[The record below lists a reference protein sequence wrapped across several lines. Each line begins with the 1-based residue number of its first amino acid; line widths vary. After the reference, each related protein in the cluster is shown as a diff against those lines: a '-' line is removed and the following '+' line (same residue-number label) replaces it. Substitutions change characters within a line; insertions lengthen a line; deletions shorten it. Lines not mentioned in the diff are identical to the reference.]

1 MKPLA
6 ECMIGPPNLTTLPG
20 VRPLGDLLIPAGAA
34 KAALIYDGT
43 LNRAGIIETGVF
55 SDYNRC
61 NPPDTAALAI
71 VAAQLRNP
79 AKHGMGA
86 GPIHAFTDWENG
98 QTRADVVA
106 AVRFLR
112 TKLAPTALLSIGDYP
127 FAWDPT
133 DPAWDEAA
141 ALTTALTWDLY
152 PWNNVGLGGLEAWL
166 SAVDDAERKL
176 RAWFPRR
183 RKWVAWLTP
192 TFAVYWQDKPEYA
205 GIVHLDGQPVP
216 LGWWRA
222 VLERIKA
229 GGWQPLMWWLGD
241 DVGPVREH
249 VDVFADV
256 WGLSRTVP
264 AVAVA

>member
-6 ECMIGPPNLTTLPG
+6 EVMIGPSNLTTLPG
-20 VRPLGDLLIPAGAA
+20 VRPLGDVLIPAGAA

-55 SDYNRC
+55 DDRNRC
-61 NPPDTAALAI
+61 NPPDPAALAI

-86 GPIHAFTDWENG
+86 GPVHAFTDWEDG
-98 QTRADVVA
+98 QTQRAVVD

-112 TKLAPTALLSIGDYP
+112 SKLAPSALVSIGDFP
-127 FAWDPT
+127 FAWDPV
-133 DPAWDEAA
+133 DEEWDAAA
-141 ALTTALTWDLY
+141 ALTTALSWGFY
-152 PWNNVGLGGLEAWL
+152 PWNVVVMGGLDAWL
-166 SAVDDAERKL
+166 AEVDTAERKL

-183 RKWVAWLTP
+183 RKWVGWLTP
-192 TFAVYWQDKPEYA
+192 TFQIAWQDKAEYA

-216 LGWWRA
+216 LDWWRA

-229 GGWQPLMWWLGD
+229 GGWTAMCWGMQPVDL
-241 DVGPVREH
+241 VAEH
-249 VDVFADV
+249 LDVFADV
-256 WGLSRTVP
+256 WGLMPPVV
-264 AVAVA
+264 VA